1 MHLSTIVVFQV
12 VLTLPTAA
20 WAQTK
25 ISGTLQC
32 GKSDPSYTIPV
43 GDRAD
48 HAFAI
53 SKVKCTWTKAPEI
66 AGTQAKE
73 HEYTMFADI
82 SGTSGR
88 NRSAAVGTMANGDKY
103 FAATQG
109 TITLKEGISQMAEGT
124 WSYTGGTG
132 KLKGIKGKGT
142 YKGKAAADGAFIFE
156 VEGEYQL
163 PK

>member
-1 MHLSTIVVFQV
+1 MRFKTILLFLLA
-12 VLTLPTAA
+12 LTLATTA

-32 GKSDPSYTIPV
+32 GKSDPSYAIPV
-43 GDRAD
+43 GDRPG
-48 HAFAI
+48 HVFAI
-53 SKVKCTWTKAPEI
+53 RQTKCIWTTAPEI

-73 HEYTMFADI
+73 HEYTLFVEV
-82 SGTSGR
+82 SGARGR
-88 NRSAAVGTMANGDKY
+88 YRSAAVGTMASGDKY
-103 FAATQG
+103 YTSTQG
-109 TITLKEGISQMAEGT
+109 TTTVKEGVTQTTEGA

-142 YKGKAAADGAFIFE
+142 YKGKADADGTMTIE
-156 VEGEYQL
+156 MEGEYQL